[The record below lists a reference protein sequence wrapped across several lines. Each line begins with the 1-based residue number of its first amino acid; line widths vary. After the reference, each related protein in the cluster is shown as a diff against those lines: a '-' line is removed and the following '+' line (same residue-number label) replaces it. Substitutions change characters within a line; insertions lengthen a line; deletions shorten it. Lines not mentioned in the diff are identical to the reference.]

1 MNDSS
6 PAALARFVS
15 DDCGRAHAPGFTEEM
30 RRALAIRIET
40 ALRTAIRIERR
51 ACVVECARRHDLWTS
66 CEDRDEAS
74 AALRGEARARA
85 NEAAH
90 LADAHRARGD

>member
-1 MNDSS
+1 MSDLS

-15 DDCGRAHAPGFTEEM
+15 EDFGRAHAPGFTEAM
-30 RRALAIRIET
+30 RGELDIRIET
-40 ALRTAIRIERR
+40 VLRTAIRTERS
-51 ACVVECARRHDLWTS
+51 ACVAECARRHDLWS
-66 CEDRDEAS
+66 SYEDRNEVP

-90 LADAHRARGD
+90 LADALRARGD